1 MLKAIRDG
9 VVRPLGTVGRV
20 TLIGASEEDLDELRR
35 LLSSPSPAPSAG
47 HIG

>member
-9 VVRPLGTVGRV
+9 VVRPLGTVGRA
-20 TLIGASEEDLDELRR
+20 TLIAVSEEELEELRR
-35 LLSSPSPAPSAG
+35 TLSPSRSAG